1 MKVTS
6 IRMLPVR
13 ITFLYS
19 IILLLASVSVTFA
32 QADDSLNSNQPFA
45 SNVVKNVSYLNDT
58 TSSFNYMRYIWSD
71 KRTISE
77 VMNQRKG
84 YFVSQFYSNG
94 GRDAIMNND
103 LPPQSIG
110 VFRDG
115 IQLNDPV
122 IGGIDPEVFSIN
134 EVNAIEEI
142 SASRSL
148 LYGINSFGR
157 SFNVI
162 TKDYF
167 TPLPFSQLRF
177 SQDRGNSLFAD
188 VFYSQALSKNFGF
201 QIGVTNQNF
210 DGRFINSAFSTW
222 KSRTRISFYP
232 NNNLNIKGNFYYN
245 YLKRG
250 LNGGVEPGSDNIDSM
265 LSGDAEVRN
274 DFNSEESELISFD
287 SKIVARLFKNP
298 QSLTKVNLY
307 SQNILRGYSFKTSAS
322 QTNTFHNFYHSV
334 IGGLNILQ
342 NIFLEHNE
350 RFSSDIIVGCEL
362 KLSKTDF
369 GNTERSLNIY
379 SIKTGY
385 ELKYN
390 PVTLAGIYRFDR
402 ANDFNFS
409 SFSIEGKASLFNS
422 SEFGM
427 NISTGIRKN
436 GFSRISSTRDGL
448 IISSP
453 GFYTFE
459 GGIDLRYRQLSFE
472 FYTNKNHDN
481 LKLWNENSFS
491 ALFSYSPEWMTFE
504 FIYQYSKAEIYPEN
518 YVKGCLFYKG
528 ILFNGNLK
536 LQTGFNYYYYNI
548 EKIFEYDYETG
559 NFLATGKEFPRKNQ
573 FNVDFF
579 VGARIG
585 SANVN
590 LTIANIFNSL
600 LYNAYIYPLDNRGGF
615 LNSIS
620 RFTIVWDFLN

>member
-1 MKVTS
+1 
-6 IRMLPVR
+6 MLPVR

-369 GNTERSLNIY
+369 GTTESSLNIY

-491 ALFSYSPEWMTFE
+491 ALFSYSPKWMTFE
-504 FIYQYSKAEIYPEN
+504 FIYQHSKAEIYPEN

-559 NFLATGKEFPRKNQ
+559 NFLATDKEFPRKNQ

>member
-1 MKVTS
+1 
-6 IRMLPVR
+6 MLPVR

>member
-1 MKVTS
+1 
-6 IRMLPVR
+6 MLPVR

-481 LKLWNENSFS
+481 LKLWDENSFS

>member
-1 MKVTS
+1 
-6 IRMLPVR
+6 MLPVR

-481 LKLWNENSFS
+481 LKLWDENSFS
-491 ALFSYSPEWMTFE
+491 ALFSYSPKWMTFE
-504 FIYQYSKAEIYPEN
+504 FIYQHSKAEIYPEN

-559 NFLATGKEFPRKNQ
+559 NFLATDKEFPRKNQ

>member
-1 MKVTS
+1 
-6 IRMLPVR
+6 MLPVR

-369 GNTERSLNIY
+369 GTTESSLNIY

-481 LKLWNENSFS
+481 LKLWDENSFS
-491 ALFSYSPEWMTFE
+491 ALFSYSPKWMTFE
-504 FIYQYSKAEIYPEN
+504 FIYQHSKAEIYPEN

>member
-1 MKVTS
+1 
-6 IRMLPVR
+6 MLPVR

-369 GNTERSLNIY
+369 GTTESSLNIY

-491 ALFSYSPEWMTFE
+491 ALFSYSPKWMTFE
-504 FIYQYSKAEIYPEN
+504 FIYQHSKAEIYPEN

>member
-1 MKVTS
+1 
-6 IRMLPVR
+6 MLPVR

-491 ALFSYSPEWMTFE
+491 ALFSYSPKWMTFE
-504 FIYQYSKAEIYPEN
+504 FIYQHSKAEIYPEN

>member
-1 MKVTS
+1 
-6 IRMLPVR
+6 MLPVR

-491 ALFSYSPEWMTFE
+491 ALFSYSPKWMTFE
-504 FIYQYSKAEIYPEN
+504 FIYQHSKAEIYPEN

-559 NFLATGKEFPRKNQ
+559 NFLATDKEFPRKNQ

>member
-1 MKVTS
+1 
-6 IRMLPVR
+6 MLPVR

-481 LKLWNENSFS
+481 LKLWDENSFS

-559 NFLATGKEFPRKNQ
+559 NFLATDKEFPRKNQ

>member
-1 MKVTS
+1 
-6 IRMLPVR
+6 MLPVR

-481 LKLWNENSFS
+481 LKLWDENSFS
-491 ALFSYSPEWMTFE
+491 ALFSYSPKWMTFE
-504 FIYQYSKAEIYPEN
+504 FIYQHSKAEIYPEN